1 MFVSF
6 ILLNISYLI
15 FDPCYFNSLLKII
28 CFIWYFKYFCFAFT
42 FTCFLLFVSQKDGKS
57 IVWVWTLQTA
67 RVLRDYFEMAKI
79 QMCAS
84 SATFDFAL
92 SLLESIM
99 WFNVVAFWDN
109 YCFTLLFSFFSLEYV
124 LLSLTIWF
132 GTTKFLKINRQ
143 NKWSFFLCF
152 RPHPNS
158 LSHISLDW
166 FSFLLLLS
174 SVVVV
179 VGKVFL
185 SFLAGFLFAK
195 NIVFFL
201 FYKQRIYSPSSRGL
215 DTRAVINGVFKWNH
229 KHCWNCCPLLL
240 VV

>member
-79 QMCAS
+79 QMRAS

-158 LSHISLDW
+158 LSHFTGLVFISASSFISSTSSWQSIPFVSGW
-166 FSFLLLLS
+166 FPFRKKYSFFVL
-174 SVVVV
+174 
-179 VGKVFL
+179 
-185 SFLAGFLFAK
+185 
-195 NIVFFL
+195 
-201 FYKQRIYSPSSRGL
+201 
-215 DTRAVINGVFKWNH
+215 
-229 KHCWNCCPLLL
+229 
-240 VV
+240 

>member
-1 MFVSF
+1 MNVADYAFSAR
-6 ILLNISYLI
+6 LLRNG
-15 FDPCYFNSLLKII
+15 
-28 CFIWYFKYFCFAFT
+28 
-42 FTCFLLFVSQKDGKS
+42 KDS
-57 IVWVWTLQTA
+57 DA
-67 RVLRDYFEMAKI
+67 RVVCNDWFRFN
-79 QMCAS
+79 
-84 SATFDFAL
+84 FAR
-92 SLLESIM
+92 IM

-179 VGKVFL
+179 GKVFL

-195 NIVFFL
+195 NIVFCF
-201 FYKQRIYSPSSRGL
+201 ISSEFIRLHHAGWIL
-215 DTRAVINGVFKWNH
+215 ER
-229 KHCWNCCPLLL
+229 
-240 VV
+240 

>member
-1 MFVSF
+1 MYLYRKRMVKVLCECERCRLRVFCATTSKWQRF
-6 ILLNISYLI
+6 RCARRLQRLIS
-15 FDPCYFNSLLKII
+15 
-28 CFIWYFKYFCFAFT
+28 
-42 FTCFLLFVSQKDGKS
+42 
-57 IVWVWTLQTA
+57 
-67 RVLRDYFEMAKI
+67 
-79 QMCAS
+79 
-84 SATFDFAL
+84 
-92 SLLESIM
+92 LESIM

-124 LLSLTIWF
+124 LLLLTIWF

-166 FSFLLLLS
+166 FSFLLLLPS
-174 SVVVV
+174 VVV

-195 NIVFFL
+195 NIVFL
-201 FYKQRIYSPSSRGL
+201 FYKQRIKSHSSRGL
-215 DTRAVINGVFKWNH
+215 DTRTVINGVFKWNH
-229 KHCWNCCPLLL
+229 KHCWNCCPLVL
-240 VV
+240 VVL

>member
-1 MFVSF
+1 M
-6 ILLNISYLI
+6 
-15 FDPCYFNSLLKII
+15 
-28 CFIWYFKYFCFAFT
+28 
-42 FTCFLLFVSQKDGKS
+42 
-57 IVWVWTLQTA
+57 WVWTLQTT
-67 RVLRDYFEMAKI
+67 RFLRDYFEMAKI
-79 QMCAS
+79 QMRAS
-84 SATFDFAL
+84 SATIDFAL
-92 SLLESIM
+92 TLLESIM

-195 NIVFFL
+195 NIVFCF
-201 FYKQRIYSPSSRGL
+201 ISSEFIRLHHAGWIL
-215 DTRAVINGVFKWNH
+215 ER
-229 KHCWNCCPLLL
+229 
-240 VV
+240 